1 MREMHHIVCIV
12 FDRKNEEQKKK
23 AHWLIKTLI
32 DDCAK
37 QGWGEYRTHLAV
49 MDQIMDT
56 YSFND
61 SIFRRF
67 NESIKNAVDPNGIIA
82 PGKSGV
88 WPKQYNRDEWKLT

>member
-1 MREMHHIVCIV
+1 VCIV
-12 FDRKNEEQKKK
+12 FDRKNEEQKEK

-32 DDCAK
+32 QDCAK

-61 SIFRRF
+61 SIFRKF
-67 NESIKNAVDPNGIIA
+67 NEQIKNAVDPNGIIA

-88 WPKQYNRDEWKLT
+88 WPKQYNRDEWKL